1 MGLTPENPNEEIEV
15 LPTPAEN
22 ALGSP
27 FCKRLVLLK
36 ILVDL
41 KRYVDNPVV
50 ELELDVVWQFR

>member
-1 MGLTPENPNEEIEV
+1 M
-15 LPTPAEN
+15 LPTPTEN

-27 FCKRLVLLK
+27 FRKGLVLLK